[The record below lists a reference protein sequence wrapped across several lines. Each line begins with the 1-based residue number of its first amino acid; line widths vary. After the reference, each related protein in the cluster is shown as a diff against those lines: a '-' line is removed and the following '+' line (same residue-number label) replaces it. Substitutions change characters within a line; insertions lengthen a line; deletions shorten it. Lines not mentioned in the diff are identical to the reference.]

1 MSEFKVVLAQSGVTL
16 TVPEDKSLLE
26 VLLEAGY
33 PIAYRCV
40 NGYCG
45 NCGVRVL
52 NGIPEHNDEV
62 LLSWERARNT
72 LMMSCV
78 SRCKGEQLTLDM

>member
-1 MSEFKVVLAQSGVTL
+1 MSAFKVVLARSGVTL
-16 TVPEDKSLLE
+16 TVSEDKSLLD

-33 PIAYRCV
+33 QVSYRCK

-45 NCGVRVL
+45 NCGVLVL
-52 NGIPEHNDEV
+52 DGIPEHLDDV
-62 LLSWERARNT
+62 MMLWEQAQNK

-78 SRCKGEQLTLDM
+78 SRCKDDTLTLDM

>member
-1 MSEFKVVLAQSGVTL
+1 MSEFKVVLARSNLTL
-16 TVPEDKSLLE
+16 TVPEEKSLLE
-26 VLLEAGY
+26 VLIEAGF
-33 PIAYRCV
+33 PIGWRCK

-52 NGIPEHNDEV
+52 DGIPEHLDDV
-62 LLSWERARNT
+62 MMPWEQAQNK

-78 SRCKGEQLTLDM
+78 SRCKGDELTLDM

>member
-1 MSEFKVVLAQSGVTL
+1 MSAFKVVLAKSGVTL

-33 PIAYRCV
+33 PVSYRCK

-45 NCGVRVL
+45 NCGVLVL
-52 NGIPEHNDEV
+52 GGIPEHLDDV
-62 LLSWERARNT
+62 MAPWEQAQNK

-78 SRCKGEQLTLDM
+78 SRCKGETLTLDM